1 MLWAINP
8 DTGGVRLGQYV
19 PDNLK
24 ASKLSIWRDNPS
36 HAIFETHADWFDK
49 INFPVAGPEFDRI
62 PRGYAQIDRGRIH
75 ITDNGLEEEQEGLTS
90 PPLTSDQYRTL
101 TERIAK
107 KFKLPSFDEGGLVGE
122 TGLAMVHK
130 GETILPSANDTL
142 KRAIELNTA
151 ATLRAEAM
159 AHART
164 ERLVEGLE
172 LAIGIVAAGTAAVGA
187 PRAVSAGWTVAS
199 ASVGA
204 AGASGGGVAP
214 SLDPGS
220 MGAVG
225 TPGGEAGAIA
235 GVSGGG
241 TSGYGG
247 YGGSAYGGSASGSPA
262 GMSDIYNLPNSPEK
276 AIGGILRNGSKPG
289 GIFSSAGFG
298 NLKST
303 FGIGGTPKP
312 PGFVGPV
319 QTGTSF
325 KSVMG
330 SQGVHSAEAA
340 GGAAL
345 FEAGAFGERRGTWAG
360 VGETTAGGAAF
371 GAQFGPW
378 GAAIGAAAGFGVGI
392 GEKLAG
398 VESEQNK
405 AKRLVKQIYS
415 LSINNDL
422 ANQIA
427 GIAKSSYGDD
437 VGMAVRSDQVRQ
449 LLRLWAETMG
459 NQTALVNLSPH
470 SASLIEAGGKM
481 NQGAVYDNGTAY
493 TYGSA
498 FPTYGGVASQ
508 NLPTASP
515 YAGGGGG
522 TTVVLNAQQTVD
534 LWRTGTSQAISG
546 DPRGVAGPAVAGGQ
560 ASASR
565 AGMARNALAVRT
577 AY

>member
-1 MLWAINP
+1 
-8 DTGGVRLGQYV
+8 
-19 PDNLK
+19 
-24 ASKLSIWRDNPS
+24 
-36 HAIFETHADWFDK
+36 
-49 INFPVAGPEFDRI
+49 
-62 PRGYAQIDRGRIH
+62 
-75 ITDNGLEEEQEGLTS
+75 
-90 PPLTSDQYRTL
+90 
-101 TERIAK
+101 
-107 KFKLPSFDEGGLVGE
+107 
-122 TGLAMVHK
+122 
-130 GETILPSANDTL
+130 
-142 KRAIELNTA
+142 
-151 ATLRAEAM
+151 
-159 AHART
+159 
-164 ERLVEGLE
+164 
-172 LAIGIVAAGTAAVGA
+172 
-187 PRAVSAGWTVAS
+187 
-199 ASVGA
+199 
-204 AGASGGGVAP
+204 
-214 SLDPGS
+214 

-235 GVSGGG
+235 DVSGGG

-247 YGGSAYGGSASGSPA
+247 SGYGSSASGSPA

-276 AIGGILRNGSKPG
+276 AISGILRNGSKPG
-289 GIFSSAGFG
+289 GIFSGAGFG

-325 KSVMG
+325 KSVMD

-340 GGAAL
+340 GGTAL
-345 FEAGAFGERRGTWAG
+345 FEAGAFGSRRGTWAG

-405 AKRLVKQIYS
+405 AKRLVKQIYN

-427 GIAKSSYGDD
+427 SIAKSTFGND

-515 YAGGGGG
+515 YAGGGG
-522 TTVVLNAQQTVD
+522 TTVVLNPQQTVD
-534 LWRTGTSQAISG
+534 LWRTGTAQAIAG
-546 DPRGVAGPAVAGGQ
+546 DPRGVAASALAGNQ
-560 ASASR
+560 MSASR
-565 AGMARNALAVRT
+565 SGNAVNSFAPDAIT
-577 AY
+577 Q

>member
-1 MLWAINP
+1 MN
-8 DTGGVRLGQYV
+8 
-19 PDNLK
+19 
-24 ASKLSIWRDNPS
+24 
-36 HAIFETHADWFDK
+36 
-49 INFPVAGPEFDRI
+49 
-62 PRGYAQIDRGRIH
+62 
-75 ITDNGLEEEQEGLTS
+75 
-90 PPLTSDQYRTL
+90 
-101 TERIAK
+101 
-107 KFKLPSFDEGGLVGE
+107 
-122 TGLAMVHK
+122 
-130 GETILPSANDTL
+130 
-142 KRAIELNTA
+142 
-151 ATLRAEAM
+151 
-159 AHART
+159 
-164 ERLVEGLE
+164 
-172 LAIGIVAAGTAAVGA
+172 
-187 PRAVSAGWTVAS
+187 
-199 ASVGA
+199 
-204 AGASGGGVAP
+204 
-214 SLDPGS
+214 
-220 MGAVG
+220 
-225 TPGGEAGAIA
+225 
-235 GVSGGG
+235 
-241 TSGYGG
+241 
-247 YGGSAYGGSASGSPA
+247 
-262 GMSDIYNLPNSPEK
+262 DIYNLPNSPEK

-325 KSVMG
+325 KSVMD

-398 VESEQNK
+398 VESDENK
-405 AKRLVKQIYS
+405 AKRLVKQIYR
-415 LSINNDL
+415 LSIDNKL
-422 ANQIA
+422 AAQIA

-437 VGMAVRSDQVRQ
+437 VGMAVRSEQVQ
-449 LLRLWAETMG
+449 KLLRLWAESMG

-470 SASLIEAGGKM
+470 SASLIEAGGKL

-498 FPTYGGVASQ
+498 FPTYGGVATQ

-515 YAGGGGG
+515 YAGGP
-522 TTVVLNAQQTVD
+522 TVVLNAQQTVD
-534 LWRTGTSQAISG
+534 LWRTGTAQAISG
-546 DPRGVAGPAVAGGQ
+546 DPRSVAGAAVAGGQ

-565 AGMARNALAVRT
+565 AGMASNVLGPSVI